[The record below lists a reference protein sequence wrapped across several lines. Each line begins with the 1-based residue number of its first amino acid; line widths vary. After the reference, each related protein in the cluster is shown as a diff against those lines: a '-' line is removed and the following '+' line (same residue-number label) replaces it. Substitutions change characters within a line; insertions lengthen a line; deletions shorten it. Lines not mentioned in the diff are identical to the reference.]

1 MGQDNDIKDAHKVFQ
16 LLRTL
21 VKYGITAL
29 TVLCTVHCGL
39 LAMGHDLL
47 GVHLLLCAFLFVLGL
62 CLSRF
67 FGLCWVHKA
76 CVVYT
81 CTVVV
86 FIVLKRHG
94 ILSAWGVDIDL
105 IRGVMCILG
114 MSITT
119 LVLWKT
125 QEKNCCKNSER

>member
-1 MGQDNDIKDAHKVFQ
+1 MDKDIRDAHQVFQ

-21 VKYGITAL
+21 VKYGITAT
-29 TVLCTVHCGL
+29 TVLCTAHSGL

-62 CLSRF
+62 CLSSF
-67 FGLCWVHKA
+67 FHLCWVHKI

-94 ILSAWGVDIDL
+94 ILSAWGVDISL
-105 IRGVMCILG
+105 ARAVMCILG
-114 MSITT
+114 LSITM

-125 QEKNCCKNSER
+125 QEKNC

>member
-1 MGQDNDIKDAHKVFQ
+1 MNKDIKDAHQVFQ

-29 TVLCTVHCGL
+29 TVLCTAHCGL
-39 LAMGHDLL
+39 LSMGHDLL
-47 GVHLLLCAFLFVLGL
+47 AVHLLLCAFLFVLGL

-67 FGLCWVHKA
+67 FQLCWVHRA

-81 CTVVV
+81 CTVVL

-94 ILSAWGVDIDL
+94 ILSDWGVNISHA
-105 IRGVMCILG
+105 RAVMCILG
-114 MSITT
+114 MSIIT
-119 LVLWKT
+119 LVLWKM
-125 QEKNCCKNSER
+125 QEKNC